1 MPANNEERAQR
12 LLDELGVTIDSLQ
25 RGEAIY
31 ADLKNSVRRMRI
43 TLVIAGVGLL
53 LDISLTLAFGF
64 IINRQGDLQ
73 QQVAANQATI
83 HEAECNLNS
92 LLLSTD
98 TPEQRA
104 SKPNKARYD
113 AQLHVLYEQRLQLG
127 CLPPMPEPVRK

>member
-1 MPANNEERAQR
+1 MPANSEERAQR
-12 LLDELGVTIDSLQ
+12 LLNELGVTIASLQ

-31 ADLKNSVRRMRI
+31 ASLKRTVRRMRV
-43 TLVIAGVGLL
+43 TVWVAVVGVI
-53 LDISLTLAFGF
+53 LDVSLTVAFGF

-73 QQVAANQATI
+73 QQVAENQATI

-127 CLPPMPEPVRK
+127 CQPPIPEPARE